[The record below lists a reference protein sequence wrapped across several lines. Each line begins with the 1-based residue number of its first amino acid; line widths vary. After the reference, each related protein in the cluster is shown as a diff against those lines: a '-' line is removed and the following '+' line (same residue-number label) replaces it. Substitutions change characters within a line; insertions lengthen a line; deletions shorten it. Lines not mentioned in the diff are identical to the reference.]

1 RDWGVERM
9 NPEQVPLALRFARGF
24 SDQDAFEAHGRGY
37 LSHVLAQLDEGRLY
51 PLFFY
56 DAVRLQ
62 QDLEESAKHGRP
74 FVADPGM
81 IVVPEITLDAMNQAV
96 EQLSRE
102 GFFDHL
108 TPLTEDDLACGN
120 PYQWPP
126 QRSQARSETTAQSG
140 KRGKGVRSGKTLRSS
155 T

>member
-1 RDWGVERM
+1 M
-9 NPEQVPLALRFARGF
+9 NPEQATPTLRFLREF
-24 SDQDAFEAHGRGY
+24 SDQEAFEAQGRGY
-37 LSHVLAQLDEGRLY
+37 LSHVLVQLGEGRLY

-56 DAVRLQ
+56 DAIRLQ

-81 IVVPEITLDAMNQAV
+81 IVLPEITLDAMKQAV
-96 EQLSRE
+96 EQLSGE

-108 TPLTEDDLACGN
+108 TPLTEDDLVAADAFA
-120 PYQWPP
+120 WPP
-126 QRSQARSETTAQSG
+126 QRRQVKSGTTARSRKSS
-140 KRGKGVRSGKTLRSS
+140 KNVRSGKTVRNQ